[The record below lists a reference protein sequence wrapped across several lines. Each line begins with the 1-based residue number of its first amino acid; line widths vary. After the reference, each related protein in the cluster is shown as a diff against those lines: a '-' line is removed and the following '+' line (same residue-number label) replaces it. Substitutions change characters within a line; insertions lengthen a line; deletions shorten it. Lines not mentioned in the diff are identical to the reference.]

1 MKAGE
6 IPPFFY
12 IINMPCSKLPG
23 MLVPEGMDCRRSS
36 TYVSMWTYVRVI
48 DIFNFMDAISATKL
62 RQNLYHIL
70 DSVID
75 TGIPVEIVRKGRLL
89 RITPEERIPK
99 WDRLEK
105 HEVINGDPDDLVDI
119 DWSGEW
125 RGEDVS

>member
-1 MKAGE
+1 
-6 IPPFFY
+6 
-12 IINMPCSKLPG
+12 
-23 MLVPEGMDCRRSS
+23 
-36 TYVSMWTYVRVI
+36 
-48 DIFNFMDAISATKL
+48 MDAISATKL

-105 HEVINGDPDDLVDI
+105 HEVIEGDPDDLVHI